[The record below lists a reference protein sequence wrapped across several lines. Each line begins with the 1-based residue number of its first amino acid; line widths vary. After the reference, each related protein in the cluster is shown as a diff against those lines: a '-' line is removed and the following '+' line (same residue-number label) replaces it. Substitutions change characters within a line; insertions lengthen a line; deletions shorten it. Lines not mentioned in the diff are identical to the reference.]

1 MKHLKLLVSSVSL
14 VLWNMYLLLKNLF
27 GRYILVNVLVVIFG
41 INLFFRSISFFNNI
55 FIVLLLKFKSKS
67 EAVRISAN
75 TWY

>member
-1 MKHLKLLVSSVSL
+1 
-14 VLWNMYLLLKNLF
+14 MYLLLKNLF

-41 INLFFRSISFFNNI
+41 INLFFRSIPFFNNI
-55 FIVLLLKFKSKS
+55 FIVLLHKFKSKS

>member
-1 MKHLKLLVSSVSL
+1 
-14 VLWNMYLLLKNLF
+14 MYLLLKNLF

-75 TWY
+75 T

>member
-1 MKHLKLLVSSVSL
+1 
-14 VLWNMYLLLKNLF
+14 MYLLRKNLF